1 MFTLKASYNYIGT
14 DHEVSNF
21 DNEAFTLHLE
31 EREGYLGAVLTAKKP
46 IRMNRLVL
54 DSNYTFVEEDRF
66 FSNGYQSWSTSTEY
80 KRSDRSV
87 GYTKMADW
95 VRLGQYLATA
105 VGDYNFTSY
114 GKLGVFHSETFT
126 YLRKQGSNRIKLYG
140 SRSERQGFTIFDVD
154 MYHDRFSIVKD
165 VDGLE
170 LAEGQQYQLLD
181 VAVIE
186 DDYDA
191 AFDQYFFDFCGFSK
205 PKVTRFAGYT
215 SWYNYFRNINEDIIL
230 RDLNGLDA
238 VSDLTQIFQIDDGY
252 SKVGDWTL
260 PNPEKFPHGLKP
272 IVDSIHDKGYL
283 AGLWLAPLNVQISSE
298 LFKAHRDWLIPS
310 QTFGPKVPQLGLIN
324 WGLTFTLDIEKP
336 EVRDFLKHTFEV
348 ILQDWGFDMVKLD
361 FLYTACI
368 LPRGGKTRGQ
378 LMCEAVDLL
387 RECCGDKIILG
398 CGVPLGACMGVF
410 DACRIGCDAN
420 KVFGGDMVNK
430 MEMNGE
436 VPSCYNAMVDTIF
449 RRCLNGR
456 AFANDPDVFFL
467 RDDNIDFTY
476 EQKLDLAKVND
487 IFGSVLFMS
496 DNAGQYSH
504 KAMENL
510 KKIFQPKDYQV
521 KLVEYV
527 EKDVV
532 RIDYTED
539 GQEKVLQFNLR
550 TGDGNALENF

>member
-1 MFTLKASYNYIGT
+1 M
-14 DHEVSNF
+14 
-21 DNEAFTLHLE
+21 
-31 EREGYLGAVLTAKKP
+31 
-46 IRMNRLVL
+46 
-54 DSNYTFVEEDRF
+54 
-66 FSNGYQSWSTSTEY
+66 
-80 KRSDRSV
+80 
-87 GYTKMADW
+87 
-95 VRLGQYLATA
+95 
-105 VGDYNFTSY
+105 
-114 GKLGVFHSETFT
+114 
-126 YLRKQGSNRIKLYG
+126 
-140 SRSERQGFTIFDVD
+140 
-154 MYHDRFSIVKD
+154 
-165 VDGLE
+165 
-170 LAEGQQYQLLD
+170 
-181 VAVIE
+181 
-186 DDYDA
+186 
-191 AFDQYFFDFCGFSK
+191 
-205 PKVTRFAGYT
+205 
-215 SWYNYFRNINEDIIL
+215 
-230 RDLNGLDA
+230 DA

-252 SKVGDWTL
+252 SKVGDWTS
-260 PNPEKFPHGLKP
+260 PIPEKFPHGLKP

-310 QTFGPKVPQLGLIN
+310 PTFGPNVPQLGLIN

-336 EVRDFLKHTFEV
+336 EVRNFLKNTFQV

-420 KVFGGDMVNK
+420 KVFGGDLVNK

-532 RIDYTED
+532 RIEYTED